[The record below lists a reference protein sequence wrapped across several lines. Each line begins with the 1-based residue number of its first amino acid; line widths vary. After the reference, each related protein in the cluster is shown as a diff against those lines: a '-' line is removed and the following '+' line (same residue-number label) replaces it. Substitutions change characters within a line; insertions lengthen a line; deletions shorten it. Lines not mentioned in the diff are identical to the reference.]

1 MYFKRIGNADYAAHL
16 NKLVCVKNIF
26 KLRGIHIV
34 AAGDNHSL
42 EALAEIYEAFVVHG
56 AEVAGMNPS
65 ASVGVHLKGLSI
77 FFRMVEIAYHN
88 RRAGNADFAL
98 LTVGKLLLSAGLH
111 NAVVGVREWLT
122 YAALLIHM
130 GGGEAACGNAFR
142 CAVTFAHLNTCVV
155 VIEEFVKAFFK
166 LN

>member
-26 KLRGIHIV
+26 KLGRIDVIT
-34 AAGDNHSL
+34 ACDNHPFKT
-42 EALAEIYEAFVVHG
+42 LAEIYEAFVIHG
-56 AEVAGMNPS
+56 SKIARMNPS
-65 ASVGVHLKGLSI
+65 ASVGVHLKGLCV
-77 FFRMVEIAYHN
+77 FFRMVKIAYHN

>member
-26 KLRGIHIV
+26 KLGRIDVIT
-34 AAGDNHSL
+34 ACDNHPFKT
-42 EALAEIYEAFVVHG
+42 LAEIYEAFVIHG
-56 AEVAGMNPS
+56 SKIARMNPS

-88 RRAGNADFAL
+88 RRAGNANFTL
-98 LTVGKLLLSAGLH
+98 FSVRNFFLSAGFY
-111 NAVVGVREWLT
+111 NTVIGVGEGLT
-122 YAALLIHM
+122 DAAFLIDM
-130 GGGEAACGNAFR
+130 SRSETACGNAFR

>member
-1 MYFKRIGNADYAAHL
+1 MI
-16 NKLVCVKNIF
+16 
-26 KLRGIHIV
+26 
-34 AAGDNHSL
+34 
-42 EALAEIYEAFVVHG
+42 
-56 AEVAGMNPS
+56 EVAEHDG
-65 ASVGVHLKGLSI
+65 G
-77 FFRMVEIAYHN
+77 
-88 RRAGNADFAL
+88 AGNADFAL
-98 LTVGKLLLSAGLH
+98 FSVRNFFLSAGLH